1 MSPFVEIEKKNLN
14 SAASLGSFIRILVKD
29 PVGRHLVRAIVEL
42 APGLHVWTV
51 AEFVADAETLRVL
64 RELGVDFA
72 QGYHVGRPR
81 SVNEILR
88 QNAGGKRLRA

>member
-64 RELGVDFA
+64 RELGVT
-72 QGYHVGRPR
+72 R